1 MAHDSS
7 DDLRGTVMSDLVNEQ
22 LSAFLDGELPPE
34 ETALL
39 LRRLEREP
47 ELADRL
53 ERYRRYGDCLRG
65 HGGADSRDL
74 MQRIHAQ
81 VALEPAWQPVRS
93 SSTMLTGWRR
103 TLGGLGVAASVAVL
117 SVWLVQHAAEIS
129 PEPMAKTQTVP
140 AITPHGRERVVTVA
154 PTTAPAALM
163 ASSRDVGISK
173 EPVSYVT
180 PAARSSLQT
189 IPEAELARYVVAH
202 SEVST
207 PLSARDVLIHLV
219 ADAPNQ
225 DGQ

>member
-1 MAHDSS
+1 
-7 DDLRGTVMSDLVNEQ
+7 MSDLVNEQ

-47 ELADRL
+47 ELAGRL

-65 HGGADSRDL
+65 QGNADSHDL
-74 MQRIHAQ
+74 IQRIHAQ
-81 VALEPAWQPVRS
+81 VALEPEWRSVRS
-93 SSTMLTGWRR
+93 ASALLAGWRR
-103 TLGGLGVAASVAVL
+103 TLGGLGVAAGVAAL
-117 SVWLVQHAAEIS
+117 SVWLVQHGAEIS
-129 PEPMAKTQTVP
+129 SQPMASSQVVP
-140 AITPHGRERVVTVA
+140 AATSLGRDTPSR
-154 PTTAPAALM
+154 TTLARAPAALT
-163 ASSRDVGISK
+163 ANNRDAGLSK

-180 PAARSSLQT
+180 PAAHSSLQT

-219 ADAPNQ
+219 ADAPSQ
-225 DGQ
+225 DSQ